1 MKAGGLKLRAEL
13 ELDRFALDPYCKLY
27 LPLWKLDG
35 DSFADHSAYGHL
47 CTKYGTGTAPPAHW
61 TPQGW
66 SFDGVDDYV
75 ITADSLD
82 FAYFTVETW
91 AKFDTLGFQHI
102 VANRVS
108 SGDYKFDLWT
118 GEANETN
125 PKLRLGVVVGG
136 VQVYM
141 GGSEAGTIMSAN
153 KWYHC
158 VGVFDGSKIYTYL
171 NGALDYSKNAT
182 GSLTSKTDPVT
193 IGRAAYD
200 ASNYTDGLIGEVRIY
215 SRALTPQEILD
226 HYIIGKEMFG

>member
-35 DSFADHSAYGHL
+35 DSFADRSAYGHL
-47 CTKYGTGTAPPAHW
+47 CTNHGSLW
-61 TPQGW
+61 TPRGR

-108 SGDYKFDLWT
+108 SSDYKFDLWIDGT
-118 GEANETN
+118 SF
-125 PKLRLGVVVGG
+125 KLRLGITVGG

-141 GGSEAGTIMSAN
+141 ESSEAGTIMSAN

>member
-1 MKAGGLKLRAEL
+1 MTLSALKPRA

-35 DSFADHSAYGHL
+35 DSFADRSAYGHL
-47 CTKYGTGTAPPAHW
+47 CTNYGSLW
-61 TPQGW
+61 TPQGR

-75 ITADSLD
+75 ITADFLD

-108 SGDYKFDLWT
+108 SGDYKFDLWID
-118 GEANETN
+118 GTN
-125 PKLRLGVVVGG
+125 FKLRLGVVVGG

-141 GGSEAGTIMSAN
+141 AGSEAGTIVSAN

-193 IGRAAYD
+193 IGCAAYD
-200 ASNYTDGLIGEVRIY
+200 ASHYIDGLIDEVRIY